1 MKTLVECELYGII
14 LITPHCVVA
23 HFKLVALVLLL
34 GWFFLVFFSRK
45 GNFGKCL
52 VMTAFIFIMTG

>member
-34 GWFFLVFFSRK
+34 GWFFWFFSVEK
-45 GNFGKCL
+45 GILANVWL
-52 VMTAFIFIMTG
+52 